1 MLLFNVDLRGAY
13 VLHGPLHTVCDNDG
27 NTTLFSGFT
36 AHSFTLNPKTTLNAG
51 FNVQHLLLNG
61 ATTFEP
67 RVSMSRKLSDDIS
80 LAFAY
85 GLHSRAE
92 KTDVYFT
99 RNTPQPDESNNW
111 NPTVTESDELV
122 NKKLGFTK
130 SHHLMAT
137 FGWKLSDH
145 WNLKVEPFYQYLF
158 NVPVEDGKPYSVLN
172 RQEFY
177 LDRALVNKGKGRNYG
192 VDITLERYMKNGWY
206 GMANGSFFS
215 SKYKGGD
222 GKWRHTLFDRNYII
236 NVLGGKEWMLGRN
249 KNNMLS
255 VNIKATFQ
263 GGDRDT
269 PVDKEKTLSHPDFE
283 VQYVEDECF
292 SKQYDPMLIIHYT
305 VSYRINK
312 KKLSHE
318 FSIKHINCTG
328 TKSQYGY
335 SYNYRTGEFKEST
348 FTLSLPNISYKIEF

>member
-137 FGWKLSDH
+137 FGLKLSDH
-145 WNLKVEPFYQYLF
+145 WNLKV
-158 NVPVEDGKPYSVLN
+158 
-172 RQEFY
+172 
-177 LDRALVNKGKGRNYG
+177 
-192 VDITLERYMKNGWY
+192 
-206 GMANGSFFS
+206 
-215 SKYKGGD
+215 
-222 GKWRHTLFDRNYII
+222 
-236 NVLGGKEWMLGRN
+236 
-249 KNNMLS
+249 
-255 VNIKATFQ
+255 
-263 GGDRDT
+263 
-269 PVDKEKTLSHPDFE
+269 
-283 VQYVEDECF
+283 
-292 SKQYDPMLIIHYT
+292 
-305 VSYRINK
+305 
-312 KKLSHE
+312 
-318 FSIKHINCTG
+318 
-328 TKSQYGY
+328 
-335 SYNYRTGEFKEST
+335 
-348 FTLSLPNISYKIEF
+348 